1 MTNLHAPLLMTLCCP
16 MPRFLSIALLVLL
29 LGINIGSANAH
40 GHNNEYHFT
49 VKAGD
54 SLSKY
59 FTKLGLSKRLLAN
72 LLSANQKN
80 KQLNQ
85 LKVGE
90 KLTIQLHTNRR
101 FKSLNYQPY
110 GKPKL
115 NIALVGTRFIDTS
128 KPVKKN
134 TSPLSTTVVTISNSF
149 GFDGQQA
156 GLSLN
161 TINTV
166 VEALSWQLDF
176 GTDLHK
182 GDRFYIVS
190 DGSKQPVGIIY
201 KGGNKRI
208 EAFLHRNKKGQTHY
222 YNRYGYGLNASFL
235 KAPLKYKRISSKFQL
250 KRYHPILKTYRP
262 HRAVDYA
269 AAQGTPVWAAA
280 DGVVKL
286 KGWKGALG
294 KAIIIQHGADYTTVY
309 AHLSNY
315 ARNLKKGKT
324 VKKGQ
329 VIGYVGSTG
338 RSTGA
343 HLHYEIRY
351 KDKRKNPLT
360 YKLPKQKKVSRE
372 ELWQFR
378 SQVNRV
384 LSSL

>member
-1 MTNLHAPLLMTLCCP
+1 MTKT
-16 MPRFLSIALLVLL
+16 RVLL
-29 LGINIGSANAH
+29 LERLFKLMRKSLAKVLLLLLLLSSGATVAQ
-40 GHNNEYHFT
+40 NNEYRFT
-49 VKAGD
+49 VKSGD

-59 FTKLGLSKRLLAN
+59 FSQLSLSDRLLAN
-72 LLSANQKN
+72 LLSANPQN

-85 LKVGE
+85 LKIGE
-90 KLTIQLHTNRR
+90 KIIIRLKNNHRFESLSYHTH
-101 FKSLNYQPY
+101 
-110 GKPKL
+110 
-115 NIALVGTRFIDTS
+115 D
-128 KPVKKN
+128 KN
-134 TSPLSTTVVTISNSF
+134 TIDVLLIGNRFSNKPNHSKINTRPLSTTTIVISNSF
-149 GFDGQQA
+149 GYDAQKA
-156 GLSLN
+156 GLGLSVVN
-161 TINTV
+161 AV
-166 VEALSWQLDF
+166 VEALSWRLDF
-176 GTDLHK
+176 DTGLHK

-208 EAFLHRNKKGQTHY
+208 EAFLHTNKQGKTHY
-222 YNRYGYGLNASFL
+222 YNRDGYTLDSSFL
-235 KAPLKYKRISSKFQL
+235 RAPLKYKRVSSKFQL

-269 AAQGTPVWAAA
+269 AAQGTPVWATA
-280 DGVVKL
+280 DGVIKL

-294 KAIIIQHGADYTTVY
+294 KAVIIQHGTDYTTVY

-351 KDKRKNPLT
+351 KGKRKDPLT